1 MYVCVWVSLCVYV
14 YLWILDCKPLYLC
27 LGASIS
33 HVYISSSIICSSTSV
48 CICMYVSP
56 PACLWGHVFVHLHK
70 SVCMRMNFSGWLSGW
85 MHLCVHVQMFML
97 LCTCEYSICMGI
109 LYACVYVYASVPV
122 LVCAC
127 LCGMHAH
134 LCLHAYIWLYIQ
146 VSVQVY
152 VCEVVLGSA
161 SVGACQHAQV
171 NRHAC
176 FYVYLC
182 ASVLVQVYV
191 NGYLCLYTHV
201 ECLYMYKPVCVC
213 AYICTSFYVHSSSV

>member
-1 MYVCVWVSLCVYV
+1 MCISQVQSSVHPPLFAYVCMCHHLHVCGGM
-14 YLWILDCKPLYLC
+14 C
-27 LGASIS
+27 L
-33 HVYISSSIICSSTSV
+33 
-48 CICMYVSP
+48 CICINLS
-56 PACLWGHVFVHLHK
+56 AWEWISLGD
-70 SVCMRMNFSGWLSGW
+70 SGW